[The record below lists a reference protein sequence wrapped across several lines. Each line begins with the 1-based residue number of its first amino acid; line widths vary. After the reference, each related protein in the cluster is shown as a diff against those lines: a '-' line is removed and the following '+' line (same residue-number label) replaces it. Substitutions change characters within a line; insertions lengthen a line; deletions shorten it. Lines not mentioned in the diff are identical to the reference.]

1 MTPRSKIGG
10 HIVFV
15 LSVIL
20 SFCHSVIPSFCHSVI
35 LSETLTLLIIFEQ

>member
-1 MTPRSKIGG
+1 V

-20 SFCHSVIPSFCHSVI
+20 SLFHFVFLSFCHPPKTWTWAI
-35 LSETLTLLIIFEQ
+35 TFE